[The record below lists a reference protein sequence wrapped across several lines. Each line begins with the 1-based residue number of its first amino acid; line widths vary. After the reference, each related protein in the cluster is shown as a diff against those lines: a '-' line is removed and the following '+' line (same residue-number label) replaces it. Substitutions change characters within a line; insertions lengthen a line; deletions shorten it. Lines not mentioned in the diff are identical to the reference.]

1 MNDQDLDSFEKWLEI
16 EFGEEVDK
24 SRSWL
29 YEKSIFSFACEYK
42 ENENTDLKDE
52 IDKLNKI
59 NDHLVNQLMHALELK

>member
-1 MNDQDLDSFEKWLEI
+1 MNNKDLDYFEKWLEI

-29 YEKSIFSFACEYK
+29 YEKSIFRHALKYK
-42 ENENTDLKDE
+42 QDE

-59 NDHLVNQLMHALELK
+59 NDHLVNQLMYALELKETTPIE